1 VNQIVSNLGSS
12 KNQLIEAVDML
23 LVDLLKESMDDD
35 DADDET
41 HPEIIY
47 MDPIPIP
54 PVQNDQ

>member
-1 VNQIVSNLGSS
+1 
-12 KNQLIEAVDML
+12 ML